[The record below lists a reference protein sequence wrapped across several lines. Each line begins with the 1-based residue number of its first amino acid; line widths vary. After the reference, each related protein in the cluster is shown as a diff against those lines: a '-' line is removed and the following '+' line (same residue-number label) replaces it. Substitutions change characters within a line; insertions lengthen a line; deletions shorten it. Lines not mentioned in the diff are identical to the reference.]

1 MYPITKQNIII
12 RSCSFTRCNV
22 FTRFL
27 FRFAAF
33 SLSGQFP
40 RAYTAPCCL
49 FVTYV
54 VYLLACFVITL
65 PFLLPCLLVSFAI
78 SQKRVQ
84 KGAKLSSNVPPTMNG
99 IDIFY
104 FLSVPV
110 SPFLYRQAAVLLV
123 MFYFYRGGVSFY
135 RFFFFC
141 LPWHLERHAPNHV
154 KGVFTHLL
162 ALRDGSPLT
171 SNYHRAVVSPLP

>member
-27 FRFAAF
+27 FCFAAF

-54 VYLLACFVITL
+54 VYLFPCFVITL
-65 PFLLPCLLVSFAI
+65 PFMLPCLLVSFAI
-78 SQKRVQ
+78 SRVQ
-84 KGAKLSSNVPPTMNG
+84 KGAKLSSTVPPTMIG
-99 IDIFY
+99 MDIFY

-110 SPFLYRQAAVLLV
+110 SQFLYRQAAVLFGNVLLLSWWCLFLPLL
-123 MFYFYRGGVSFY
+123 FYF
-135 RFFFFC
+135 
-141 LPWHLERHAPNHV
+141 L
-154 KGVFTHLL
+154 FT
-162 ALRDGSPLT
+162 LT
-171 SNYHRAVVSPLP
+171 PRAARAQPC